1 MPTVIPECEKV
12 SRQNFRICRDNLWHN
27 VQMRLT
33 PNFKVMALTL
43 LPILFLTACAQSP
56 VDSET
61 VITQADVTSV
71 SITPVEDL
79 ADARIVALANGA
91 AELIAAMGYR
101 DNLVGRDIASS
112 TIELRDIP
120 VVTSGHQ
127 VIPETIIALQPTL
140 VIIDDAT
147 GPSSA
152 ITKLE
157 SAGIRIANISQS
169 WNLADLL
176 IKIKELGVALGAP
189 QSAALLQSVLA
200 ESVDGTLAKA
210 SSESKQLKVAFLYL
224 RGTSSIYLVGGQ
236 GSGADYL
243 INATGAIDIG
253 AKQLAKPFTPLT
265 AETMAQ
271 LNPDLILVMIA
282 GLESVGGVSGLVELP
297 GIAQTNAGKNRQVVA
312 VDDSLL
318 LSFGP
323 RTPSLIAKMAA
334 AFGVIAN
341 A

>member
-1 MPTVIPECEKV
+1 MRRMPT
-12 SRQNFRICRDNLWHN
+12 L
-27 VQMRLT
+27 
-33 PNFKVMALTL
+33 KVMALTL
-43 LPILFLTACAQSP
+43 IPILLVTACAQSA
-56 VDSET
+56 VNSQT
-61 VITQADVTSV
+61 AITQSDVTSISV
-71 SITPVEDL
+71 TPVEELTDV
-79 ADARIVALANGA
+79 RIVALANGA
-91 AELIAAMGYR
+91 AELIAAMGYL

-112 TIELRDIP
+112 TPELKDVP

-127 VIPETIIALQPTL
+127 VIPEIIIALQPTL
-140 VIIDDAT
+140 VITDDAT

-152 ITKLE
+152 ITKIE
-157 SAGIRIANISQS
+157 SAGIRIVNISQS
-169 WNLADLL
+169 WNLADLV
-176 IKIKELGVALGAP
+176 IKVEQIGVALGAP
-189 QSAALLQSVLA
+189 KSAALLRNILS
-200 ESVDGTLAKA
+200 ESVNGNSVRA
-210 SSESKQLKVAFLYL
+210 SATDKKLKVAFLYL

-243 INATGAIDIG
+243 IDATGAIDIG
-253 AKQLAKPFTPLT
+253 AQKLTKPFTPLT

-297 GIAQTNAGKNRQVVA
+297 GIAQTQAGKNRQVVA

-323 RTPSLIAKMAA
+323 RTPSLISELAA

>member
-1 MPTVIPECEKV
+1 MRRVPT
-12 SRQNFRICRDNLWHN
+12 L
-27 VQMRLT
+27 
-33 PNFKVMALTL
+33 KVMALTL
-43 LPILFLTACAQSP
+43 MPILLLTACTQSKSN
-56 VDSET
+56 SEI
-61 VITQADVTSV
+61 VISQTDVTSV
-71 SITPVEDL
+71 AVTPVEKLSDV
-79 ADARIVALANGA
+79 RIVALAIGA

-112 TIELRDIP
+112 TTELKDVPI
-120 VVTSGHQ
+120 VTSGHQ

-140 VIIDDAT
+140 VIVDDAT

-152 ITKLE
+152 ISKLE
-157 SAGIRIANISQS
+157 SAGIRIVNISQS
-169 WNLADLL
+169 WNLVDLL
-176 IKIKELGVALGAP
+176 IKVDQLGSAIKAP
-189 QSAALLQSVLA
+189 QSAALLRNILS
-200 ESVDGTLAKA
+200 ESVNGNSVGA
-210 SSESKQLKVAFLYL
+210 SATDKKLKVAFLYL

-243 INATGAIDIG
+243 INATGAIDVG
-253 AKQLAKPFTPLT
+253 AQKLTKPFTPLT
-265 AETMAQ
+265 AETMTQ

-297 GIAQTNAGKNRQVVA
+297 GVAQTQAGKNRQIVA

-323 RTPSLIAKMAA
+323 RTPSLISELAA
-334 AFGVIAN
+334 AFGVITN

>member
-1 MPTVIPECEKV
+1 MPT
-12 SRQNFRICRDNLWHN
+12 L
-27 VQMRLT
+27 
-33 PNFKVMALTL
+33 KVMALTL
-43 LPILFLTACAQSP
+43 VPILLLTACAQS
-56 VDSET
+56 SSNSQT

-71 SITPVEDL
+71 AVTPVETL
-79 ADARIVALANGA
+79 SEPRIVALANGA
-91 AELIAAMGYR
+91 AELISAMGYR
-101 DNLVGRDIASS
+101 ENLVGRDIASS
-112 TIELRDIP
+112 TAELNRVP

-140 VIIDDAT
+140 VIVDDAT
-147 GPSSA
+147 GPGSA
-152 ITKLE
+152 ISKLE
-157 SAGIRIANISQS
+157 KAGIRIVKISQS
-169 WNLADLL
+169 WNMADLL
-176 IKIKELGVALGAP
+176 IKVEEIGNAIGAP
-189 QSAALLQSVLA
+189 QSAALLRNVLA
-200 ESVDGTLAKA
+200 ESATGKIGGISA
-210 SSESKQLKVAFLYL
+210 SGKKLKIAFLYL

-243 INATGAIDIG
+243 INATGAIDVG
-253 AKQLAKPFTPLT
+253 AQKLDKPFTPLT

-282 GLESVGGVSGLVELP
+282 GLESVGGVSGLIELP
-297 GIAQTNAGKNRQVVA
+297 GIAQTQAGKNRQIVA

-323 RTPSLIAKMAA
+323 RTPSLINQLAA

>member
-1 MPTVIPECEKV
+1 MRRMPT
-12 SRQNFRICRDNLWHN
+12 L
-27 VQMRLT
+27 
-33 PNFKVMALTL
+33 KVMALTL
-43 LPILFLTACAQSP
+43 IPILLVTACAQSA
-56 VDSET
+56 VNSQT
-61 VITQADVTSV
+61 AITQSDVTSISV
-71 SITPVEDL
+71 TPVEELTDV
-79 ADARIVALANGA
+79 RIVALANGA
-91 AELIAAMGYR
+91 AELIAAMGYL

-112 TIELRDIP
+112 TPELKDVP

-127 VIPETIIALQPTL
+127 VIPEIIIALQPTL
-140 VIIDDAT
+140 VITDDAT

-157 SAGIRIANISQS
+157 SAGIRIVNISQS
-169 WNLADLL
+169 WNLADLV
-176 IKIKELGVALGAP
+176 IKVEQIGVALGAP
-189 QSAALLQSVLA
+189 KSAALLRNILS
-200 ESVDGTLAKA
+200 ESVNGNSVRA
-210 SSESKQLKVAFLYL
+210 SATDKKLKVAFLYL

-243 INATGAIDIG
+243 IDATGAIDIG
-253 AKQLAKPFTPLT
+253 AQKLTKPFTPLT

-297 GIAQTNAGKNRQVVA
+297 GIAQTQAGKNRQVVA

-323 RTPSLIAKMAA
+323 RTPSLISELAA

>member
-1 MPTVIPECEKV
+1 MRRMPT
-12 SRQNFRICRDNLWHN
+12 L
-27 VQMRLT
+27 
-33 PNFKVMALTL
+33 KVMALTL
-43 LPILFLTACAQSP
+43 MPILLLTACAQSK
-56 VDSET
+56 SEPQT
-61 VITQADVTSV
+61 VITQADVSSV
-71 SITPVEDL
+71 SVTPVEKL
-79 ADARIVALANGA
+79 TNVRIVALANGA
-91 AELIAAMGYR
+91 AELIAAMGYL

-112 TIELRDIP
+112 TPELKDVP

-127 VIPETIIALQPTL
+127 VIPETIIALQPML
-140 VIIDDAT
+140 VIVDDAT
-147 GPSSA
+147 GPGSA

-157 SAGIRIANISQS
+157 QAGIRIIKISQS
-169 WNLADLL
+169 WNLAELV
-176 IKIKELGVALGAP
+176 IKVDQIGSAIGAP
-189 QSAALLQSVLA
+189 QSAALLRNILS
-200 ESVDGTLAKA
+200 ESVNGNLVGPSTTK
-210 SSESKQLKVAFLYL
+210 KKLKVAFLYL

-253 AKQLAKPFTPLT
+253 AQQLDKPFTPLT

-297 GIAQTNAGKNRQVVA
+297 GIAQTQAGKNRQVVA

-323 RTPSLIAKMAA
+323 RTPSLINELAA
-334 AFGVIAN
+334 AFGVISN

>member
-1 MPTVIPECEKV
+1 MRRKP
-12 SRQNFRICRDNLWHN
+12 NL
-27 VQMRLT
+27 
-33 PNFKVMALTL
+33 KVMALTL
-43 LPILFLTACAQSP
+43 LPILLLTACAQSS
-56 VDSET
+56 VDSQT
-61 VITQADVTSV
+61 VITQADVASV
-71 SITPVEDL
+71 SITPVEEL
-79 ADARIVALANGA
+79 TDARIVALANGA

-112 TIELRDIP
+112 TIELKDVP

-140 VIIDDAT
+140 VIVDDAT

-152 ITKLE
+152 ITTLE
-157 SAGIRIANISQS
+157 SAGIRVTNISQS
-169 WNLADLL
+169 WDLADLL
-176 IKIKELGVALGAP
+176 VKIKELGAALGAP
-189 QSAALLQSVLA
+189 QSAALLQKVLA
-200 ESVDGTLAKA
+200 ESVDGTLAGA
-210 SSESKQLKVAFLYL
+210 SSADKQLKVAFLYL

-236 GSGADYL
+236 SSGADYL

-271 LNPDLILVMIA
+271 LNPDLILVMIE

-323 RTPSLIAKMAA
+323 RTPSLIEKLAA

>member
-1 MPTVIPECEKV
+1 
-12 SRQNFRICRDNLWHN
+12 
-27 VQMRLT
+27 MRLL

-43 LPILFLTACAQSP
+43 LPILLLTACAQSP
-56 VDSET
+56 VVSQT

-71 SITPVEDL
+71 SITPVEEL
-79 ADARIVALANGA
+79 TDARIVALANGA

-112 TIELRDIP
+112 TIELKDVL

-140 VIIDDAT
+140 VIVDDAT

-152 ITKLE
+152 ITTLE
-157 SAGIRIANISQS
+157 SAGIRVTNVSQS
-169 WNLADLL
+169 WDLEDLL
-176 IKIKELGVALGAP
+176 VKIKELGAALGAP
-189 QSAALLQSVLA
+189 QSAALLQKVLA
-200 ESVDGTLAKA
+200 ETVDGTMAGA
-210 SSESKQLKVAFLYL
+210 TSADKQLKVAFLYL

-236 GSGADYL
+236 SSGADYL

-271 LNPDLILVMIA
+271 LNPDLILVMIE

-323 RTPSLIAKMAA
+323 RTPSLIEKLAA

>member
-1 MPTVIPECEKV
+1 
-12 SRQNFRICRDNLWHN
+12 
-27 VQMRLT
+27 MRRL
-33 PNFKVMALTL
+33 PILKVMALTL
-43 LPILFLTACAQSP
+43 MPILLLTACAQSKSN
-56 VDSET
+56 SEIQ
-61 VITQADVTSV
+61 ITQADVTSV
-71 SITPVEDL
+71 SVTPVEKLTDVK
-79 ADARIVALANGA
+79 IVALANGA
-91 AELIAAMGYR
+91 AELIAAMGYL

-112 TIELRDIP
+112 TPELKDVP

-140 VIIDDAT
+140 VIVDDAT
-147 GPSSA
+147 GPGSA
-152 ITKLE
+152 IAKLE
-157 SAGIRIANISQS
+157 RAGIRIIKISQS
-169 WNLADLL
+169 WNLAEL
-176 IKIKELGVALGAP
+176 IIKVDQIGSAIGAP
-189 QSAALLQSVLA
+189 QSAALLRNILS
-200 ESVDGTLAKA
+200 ESVKGNLVGPSSAK
-210 SSESKQLKVAFLYL
+210 EKLKVAFLYL

-253 AKQLAKPFTPLT
+253 AQQLDKPFTPLT

-297 GIAQTNAGKNRQVVA
+297 GIAQTQAGKNRQVVA

-323 RTPSLIAKMAA
+323 RTPSLISELAA
-334 AFGVIAN
+334 AFGVISN

>member
-1 MPTVIPECEKV
+1 MRRMPT
-12 SRQNFRICRDNLWHN
+12 L
-27 VQMRLT
+27 
-33 PNFKVMALTL
+33 KVMALTL
-43 LPILFLTACAQSP
+43 MPILLVTACAQSA
-56 VDSET
+56 VNSQT
-61 VITQADVTSV
+61 AITQSDVTSISV
-71 SITPVEDL
+71 TPVEELTDV
-79 ADARIVALANGA
+79 RIVALANGA
-91 AELIAAMGYR
+91 AELIAAMGYL

-112 TIELRDIP
+112 TPELKDVP

-140 VIIDDAT
+140 VFTDDAT

-152 ITKLE
+152 ITKIE
-157 SAGIRIANISQS
+157 SAGIRIVNISQS
-169 WNLADLL
+169 WNLADLV
-176 IKIKELGVALGAP
+176 IKVEQIGVALGAP
-189 QSAALLQSVLA
+189 KSAALLRNILS
-200 ESVDGTLAKA
+200 ESVNGNSVRA
-210 SSESKQLKVAFLYL
+210 SATDKKLKVAFLYL

-253 AKQLAKPFTPLT
+253 AQQLDQPFTPLT

-297 GIAQTNAGKNRQVVA
+297 GIAQTQAGKNRQVVA

-323 RTPSLIAKMAA
+323 RTPSLISELAA

>member
-1 MPTVIPECEKV
+1 MRRMPT
-12 SRQNFRICRDNLWHN
+12 L
-27 VQMRLT
+27 
-33 PNFKVMALTL
+33 KVMALTL
-43 LPILFLTACAQSP
+43 MPILLLTACAQSKSN
-56 VDSET
+56 SEI

-71 SITPVEDL
+71 AVTPVEKLTDV
-79 ADARIVALANGA
+79 RIVALANGA
-91 AELIAAMGYR
+91 AELIAAMGYLE
-101 DNLVGRDIASS
+101 NLVGRDIASS
-112 TIELRDIP
+112 IPELKDVP

-127 VIPETIIALQPTL
+127 VIPETIISLQPTL
-140 VIIDDAT
+140 VITDDAT

-157 SAGIRIANISQS
+157 NAGIRIIKISQS
-169 WNLADLL
+169 WNLADLV
-176 IKIKELGVALGAP
+176 IKVEEIGVALGAP
-189 QSAALLQSVLA
+189 QSAALLKSILL
-200 ESVDGTLAKA
+200 ESVNANLVAANPADKR
-210 SSESKQLKVAFLYL
+210 LKVAFLYL

-253 AKQLAKPFTPLT
+253 AQKLTKPFTPLT

-297 GIAQTNAGKNRQVVA
+297 GIAQTQAGKNRQIVA

-323 RTPSLIAKMAA
+323 RTPSLISELAS

>member
-1 MPTVIPECEKV
+1 MRRVPFLKVI
-12 SRQNFRICRDNLWHN
+12 
-27 VQMRLT
+27 
-33 PNFKVMALTL
+33 ALTL
-43 LPILFLTACAQSP
+43 LPILLLTACAQSP
-56 VDSET
+56 VVSQS
-61 VITQADVTSV
+61 VITQADVVST
-71 SITPVEDL
+71 SITSVEDL

-112 TIELRDIP
+112 TIELKDIP

-152 ITKLE
+152 ITKLAD
-157 SAGIRIANISQS
+157 AGIRLAKISQS

-176 IKIKELGVALGAP
+176 VKIKQLGVAISAP

-210 SSESKQLKVAFLYL
+210 SPEGKQLKVAFLYL

-243 INATGAIDIG
+243 INATGATDIG
-253 AKQLAKPFTPLT
+253 AQKLDKPFTPLT

-297 GIAQTNAGKNRQVVA
+297 GIAQTQAGKNRQVVA

-323 RTPSLIAKMAA
+323 RTPSLINKLAE